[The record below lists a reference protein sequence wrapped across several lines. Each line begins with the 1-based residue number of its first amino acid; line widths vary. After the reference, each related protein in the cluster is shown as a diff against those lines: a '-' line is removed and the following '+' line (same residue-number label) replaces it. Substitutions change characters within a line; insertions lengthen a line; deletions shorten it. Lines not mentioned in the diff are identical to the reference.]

1 MLACN
6 RTRCAKGEALSRKAD
21 RLSWESWNE
30 RMWAD
35 GGPIDPSP
43 TVDHALEIKC
53 SRCLVKRV
61 VSLAELPQSNTTC
74 IHDLAARLGCS
85 DKRRRQAA
93 LATLLQLAHGRR
105 HATKASVVPELI
117 QRRTGD
123 RLRPGKSG
131 TATCR
136 SVSLLSETRIRTR
149 RGLAPQKG
157 LAAFTQS
164 IG

>member
-43 TVDHALEIKC
+43 TVDHALEIEC

-61 VSLAELPQSNTTC
+61 VSLAELPE
-74 IHDLAARLGCS
+74 
-85 DKRRRQAA
+85 
-93 LATLLQLAHGRR
+93 ATR
-105 HATKASVVPELI
+105 HAST
-117 QRRTGD
+117 T
-123 RLRPGKSG
+123 LRPAWAAAISEGGKRPLRHCCSWRMDDG
-131 TATCR
+131 TLPRHPWCR
-136 SVSLLSETRIRTR
+136 S
-149 RGLAPQKG
+149 
-157 LAAFTQS
+157 
-164 IG
+164 